1 MSSPTHLN
9 GIERVFETS
18 RALSGSRSL
27 YDAYK
32 HTRLINQKL
41 DTKDGKHQDTPK
53 TDPTAKGINLA
64 QTATQEAA
72 NHTKSVAQQT
82 TNIPDQPTSTPYSFK
97 DKVAGRTA
105 GDALNTIHQD
115 LVQLNVTTEKVAD
128 NTAMLVRQSIMAM
141 SQTNATNANSLA
153 RMNEGNESQVS
164 GGERL
169 EPSTTVPTA
178 KKDDSV
184 GEDIAKA
191 GIGSW
196 LASKF
201 LKKGA
206 LGFASRGLG
215 MLGGGLG
222 LASLAPLVVP
232 LITIGGGVLL
242 AKEALEALLNMPDEG
257 TRDIF
262 KSLLDKKAISWL
274 KDPKIENVSY
284 LKTLPKEKIKLLID
298 SGKFQ
303 GGQLGTLK
311 QILKEPITKTRVPAT
326 IPEPKAK
333 IRPFAEPKQTDL
345 KISSIKNE
353 NQKAVIAPD
362 LQTQFT
368 PPNEFGFN
376 TEEKNPE
383 INIPIEKSKNNLSL
397 NIESVEI
404 ESLLVKEFTI
414 EQLILG
420 KGDNYGTGMGGT
432 PPNEEHQGTTESGNP
447 ITRYKG
453 SKAGIPENGYNK
465 VIPEEGNDKSTLEE
479 GNNKLTP
486 EESTQKVAELISH
499 KELTRNDRTNN
510 PGMLRYTPTSRD
522 EYGAIGGDRN
532 AQDGPM
538 AVFATKEAGS
548 AALDANLHKY
558 NKKYGLSTIRGIIE
572 KWAPP
577 NENDTEAYI
586 SKELN
591 VGPNDKLDMD
601 DPKVIAALGK
611 NIAKVEGKGSYIPAD
626 KRGDNGTAKKEP
638 DIKKDETASL
648 EKPKESGSGDNGTA
662 KKEPDIKKDQ
672 TASLEKPKESGSG
685 DIIAQA
691 KNAESPIKKEP
702 NLSEDNLKRI
712 ADNQV
717 NHKPTIIQ
725 QAPQQ
730 PTQAPQKPQNMPI
743 IPVRNDDSIL
753 HSIIA
758 DNMKHSVA

>member
-53 TDPTAKGINLA
+53 TDPTAKGISLA
-64 QTATQEAA
+64 QTATQEVA

-115 LVQLNVTTEKVAD
+115 LVQLNATTEKVAD

-164 GGERL
+164 GGERS
-169 EPSTTVPTA
+169 EPSITVPTTPTA

-184 GEDIAKA
+184 GGDIAKA
-191 GIGSW
+191 GIGSY

-206 LGFASRGLG
+206 LGFASRGLM

-222 LASLAPLVVP
+222 LAPLVVP

-242 AKEALEALLNMPDEG
+242 AKEALEAILDMPDEG

-311 QILKEPITKTRVPAT
+311 QIFKEPITKTRVPAT

-353 NQKAVIAPD
+353 NQKAFIAPD

-383 INIPIEKSKNNLSL
+383 IDIPIEKPKNNLSL

-414 EQLILG
+414 EQLIVG

-465 VIPEEGNDKSTLEE
+465 VIPEEGNDKSTQEQ

-586 SKELN
+586 SKLSKELN

-626 KRGDNGTAKKEP
+626 KR
-638 DIKKDETASL
+638 
-648 EKPKESGSGDNGTA
+648 GDNGTA

-717 NHKPTIIQ
+717 NQKPTIVQ